1 MKAVQHDRPLILC
14 IEDEADLLEDIAEE
28 LKEADFSVM
37 LAGDGDQA
45 LRLLDE
51 SRPDLI
57 LCDITMPGMSGY
69 DLLNVLRQTRP
80 DLSDVP
86 FVFLT
91 AQTDPKQIVDG
102 KLAGADDYLIKPIDF
117 DLMLATVRA
126 RITQVARM
134 RRHFASQITV
144 MQDALRDLATQR
156 TRDTFEHIT
165 RAFDYVSFGIVLLDA
180 QMEVKFANRASHRMA
195 DAVDGM
201 SVDGAFLLEG
211 SREMAAFRASFS
223 AVTRDGGA
231 TDDIIECMTIPGAYD
246 RRDLLLMVCAL
257 VSQHA
262 LESDDPIVM
271 VIMSDPSYRQP
282 VAPAALES
290 LFGLTR
296 TEAQVANA
304 FAKGWR
310 TEQIAVQFSISSTT
324 VNFHKRNLFEKT
336 GTNRQADLIALLLS
350 IPVSG
355 TT

>member
-1 MKAVQHDRPLILC
+1 MKAVQRDRPLILC
-14 IEDEADLLEDIAEE
+14 IEDEPDLREDIAEE
-28 LKEADFSVM
+28 LKDAGFSVVQ
-37 LAGDGDQA
+37 AGDGDQA
-45 LRLLDE
+45 LRLLDDI
-51 SRPDLI
+51 RPDLI

-69 DLLNVLRQTRP
+69 DLLKVLRQTRP

-102 KLAGADDYLIKPIDF
+102 KRAGADDYLIKPIDF
-117 DLMLATVRA
+117 DLMLATVHA

-134 RRHFASQITV
+134 RDHFVSEITV

-180 QMEVKFANRASHRMA
+180 QMNVKFSNRASNRMA

-201 SVDGAFLLEG
+201 SLDGTFLLEG
-211 SREMAAFRASFS
+211 SREMTAFRTAF
-223 AVTRDGGA
+223 AAATREGDT
-231 TDDIIECMTIPGAYD
+231 TDDSIECMTIPGADD
-246 RRDLLLMVCAL
+246 RRDLLLMVCTL
-257 VSQHA
+257 LSQYA
-262 LESDDPIVM
+262 LEPDDPVVM
-271 VIMSDPSYRQP
+271 VIMSDPSHRQP

-296 TEAQVANA
+296 TEAHVANA
-304 FAKGWR
+304 FAEGKR
-310 TEQIAVQFSISSTT
+310 TEQIATQFSISSTT

-350 IPVSG
+350 VPVSG
-355 TT
+355 SA